1 MWVWIPDVRTPGRG
15 QSRRAGWASARE
27 TAQGWGSAV
36 PLGCASAPGA
46 MPLCDAM
53 RCAALRCDG
62 LKQVLR
68 CDAMRCCAQEVA
80 AVPPRGLSSSGMMRS
95 PYR

>member
-1 MWVWIPDVRTPGRG
+1 VDVGVD
-15 QSRRAGWASARE
+15 SRRADAGTGAEQARGVGE
-27 TAQGWGSAV
+27 REGDGAG
-36 PLGCASAPGA
+36 LGFSRAIGVCERAGRDAA
-46 MPLCDAM
+46 LRCDAV
-53 RCAALRCDG
+53 RCDG